1 MPVKVT
7 FRLLLLFAVLL
18 LGKISSFAQSGDPLT
33 RLWYNEEK
41 NAKIEI
47 YKGKDDRYYG
57 KVVWLK
63 VPTVD
68 GKPKTDAHNSDEKK
82 RNEPILGLI
91 ILKGIRKVGKNEYE
105 DGTIYDPKNGS
116 TYKCK
121 MSFEGEKLNL
131 RGYIGFSW
139 IGRTTTWTKA
149 E

>member
-1 MPVKVT
+1 MPVKNIV
-7 FRLLLLFAVLL
+7 RLSLLFAIILL
-18 LGKISSFAQSGDPLT
+18 SKIPSFAQSGDPLV

-47 YKGKDDRYYG
+47 YKAKDDRYYG

-68 GKPKTDAHNSDEKK
+68 GKPKTDIHNADEKK
-82 RNEPILGLI
+82 RGQPIIGLV
-91 ILKGIRKVGKNEYE
+91 ILKGIKKVGDNDYE
-105 DGTIYDPKNGS
+105 DGTVYDPKNGS

-121 MSFEGEKLNL
+121 MYFDGDKLNL

>member
-1 MPVKVT
+1 MPIKNIV
-7 FRLLLLFAVLL
+7 RLSLLFVLAL
-18 LGKISSFAQSGDPLT
+18 LSKVPLFAQSGDPLLH
-33 RLWYNEEK
+33 LWYNEEK

-47 YKGKDDRYYG
+47 YKAKDGRYYG

-68 GKPKTDAHNSDEKK
+68 GKPKTDIHNSDEKK
-82 RNEPILGLI
+82 RNQPIIGLV
-91 ILKGIRKVGKNEYE
+91 ILKGIKKVGNNDYE
-105 DGTIYDPKNGS
+105 DGTVYDPKNGS

-121 MSFEGEKLNL
+121 MSFDGDKLNL

>member
-1 MPVKVT
+1 MPIKNIAH
-7 FRLLLLFAVLL
+7 LSLLFVLAL
-18 LGKISSFAQSGDPLT
+18 LSQVPLFAQSGDPLLH
-33 RLWYNEEK
+33 LWYNEEK

-68 GKPKTDAHNSDEKK
+68 GKPKTDIHNSDEKK
-82 RNEPILGLI
+82 RNQPIIGLV
-91 ILKGIRKVGKNEYE
+91 ILKGIKKVGDNDYE
-105 DGTIYDPKNGS
+105 EGTVYDPKNGS

-121 MSFEGEKLNL
+121 MSFDGDKLNL